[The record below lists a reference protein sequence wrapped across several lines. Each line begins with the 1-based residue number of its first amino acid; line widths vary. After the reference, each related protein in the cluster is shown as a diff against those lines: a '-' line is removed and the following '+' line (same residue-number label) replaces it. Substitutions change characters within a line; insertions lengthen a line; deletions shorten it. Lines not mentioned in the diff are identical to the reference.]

1 MRPFASVTS
10 LIYIRLGPWKSVS
23 ERNILFPISLRSF
36 VARPN
41 NGWGDPLFR
50 FVGRHILKCSSDR
63 CEFKLYIMTHTV
75 GFLGLIL
82 PARMAWVTRVDV
94 CKIICYATVTVERL
108 SELCW
113 FFKASSGEGKK
124 SRVLDLTNE
133 PRWGRVLILD
143 FGDVESKLLKF
154 RMWPPTSMLTGKK
167 VLYGRFICQRFQ
179 ENSIEKNYFF
189 LRMFSEYL

>member
-10 LIYIRLGPWKSVS
+10 LIYIRPGPWKSVS

-75 GFLGLIL
+75 GICAFQGWFCRQNGKWV
-82 PARMAWVTRVDV
+82 ARFDV
-94 CKIICYATVTVERL
+94 CKIIWYATVTVEGL

-133 PRWGRVLILD
+133 PGWGRVLLLD

-167 VLYGRFICQRFQ
+167 FLYGSFICQRV
-179 ENSIEKNYFF
+179 
-189 LRMFSEYL
+189 